1 MTILSL
7 SSLAW
12 LTGNLNPAHPTS
24 LIPSQLQTCSISRVS
39 VSGLWHGHWL
49 LPIIPLET
57 RDHSLSLTPK
67 SNASPRPTKLTFY
80 IFLKSVHLS
89 HPVIIFLSQAPSGL
103 AWHGLVLI
111 QFLSSPLP
119 SLQSF
124 LHTNLGW
131 HFQNAHTT
139 NCSSSQLQ
147 LWFQDF
153 SACHWPQDKDQNKA
167 PKTLTLL
174 LHPPSSLGTF
184 SLTF

>member
-1 MTILSL
+1 MHHQGLP
-7 SSLAW
+7 
-12 LTGNLNPAHPTS
+12 NLPSIFFSNLCTS
-24 LIPSQLQTCSISRVS
+24 P
-39 VSGLWHGHWL
+39 
-49 LPIIPLET
+49 
-57 RDHSLSLTPK
+57 
-67 SNASPRPTKLTFY
+67 
-80 IFLKSVHLS
+80 

-103 AWHGLVLI
+103 AWPGLVLI
-111 QFLSSPLP
+111 HFLSSPLP

-124 LHTNLGW
+124 LHSNLGW

-184 SLTF
+184 SLTSEPQAPGLFLYYFICLNLSSSSVAHCCLIIPLSLLNITSLGKSSVTCGQGRAPLV

>member
-7 SSLAW
+7 SSLEW
-12 LTGNLNPAHPTS
+12 LTSNLNPAHPTS
-24 LIPSQLQTCSISRVS
+24 LIPSQLQICSISRVS

-49 LPIIPLET
+49 LTIIPLET
-57 RDHSLSLTPK
+57 RDPSLSLTPK

-89 HPVIIFLSQAPSGL
+89 PPRHHLPEPSPLWPGL
-103 AWHGLVLI
+103 AWPGLVLI
-111 QFLSSPLP
+111 HFLSSPLP

-139 NCSSSQLQ
+139 NCSSTRYNSGFKTSVPVIGLRIKIKTR
-147 LWFQDF
+147 
-153 SACHWPQDKDQNKA
+153 PQR
-167 PKTLTLL
+167 P
-174 LHPPSSLGTF
+174 
-184 SLTF
+184 